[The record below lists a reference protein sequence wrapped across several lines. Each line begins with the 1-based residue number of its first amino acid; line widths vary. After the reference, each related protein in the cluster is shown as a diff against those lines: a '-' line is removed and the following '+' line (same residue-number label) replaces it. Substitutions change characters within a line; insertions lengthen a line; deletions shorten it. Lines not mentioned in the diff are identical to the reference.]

1 MRFSIAT
8 ILAFA
13 ATAFAQTADF
23 DPIYAPKA
31 DETIPAGSTYT
42 VTWKAPAKYSEGT
55 VKIELIGGATQGTQ
69 VKLADIASGV
79 KNSAESYSWTVDSS
93 LGDKAVYGLVFRYES
108 DPNIFQYSNP
118 FHIKASGNQPSGS
131 SSGSVTITTS
141 HGTKTVTLSSLS
153 TSTAPVTSTAAASST
168 SVTTTSAPATT
179 STHSKTIKY
188 NTTLPAN
195 TTLVVK
201 TSSSQSA
208 PVLITSTA
216 VFKPTTAAPSTTA
229 PSTIATPTAAAN
241 IVRVGSLTIL
251 GVVAAVLAL

>member
-1 MRFSIAT
+1 MRFSVAT

-23 DPIYAPKA
+23 DPIYTPKA

-42 VTWKAPAKYSEGT
+42 ITWKAPAKYSEGT
-55 VKIELIGGATQGTQ
+55 VKIGLIGGATQGTQ
-69 VKLADIASGV
+69 VPLIDIASGV
-79 KNSAESYSWTVDSS
+79 KNSAESYSWTVDAS
-93 LGDKAVYGLVFRYES
+93 LGDQAVYGLVISYES
-108 DPNIFQYSNP
+108 DTTIFQYSNP

-131 SSGSVTITTS
+131 SSGSVT
-141 HGTKTVTLSSLS
+141 KTVTLSSLS
-153 TSTAPVTSTAAASST
+153 SLSSSTAPVTSTAAASST

-179 STHSKTIKY
+179 STHSKTIKS

-216 VFKPTTAAPSTTA
+216 VFKPTTAAPTTTA
-229 PSTIATPTAAAN
+229 PSTLATPTAAAN
-241 IVRVGSLTIL
+241 VVRVGSLTIL

>member
-1 MRFSIAT
+1 MRFSVAT

-23 DPIYAPKA
+23 DPIYAPTPNEKI
-31 DETIPAGSTYT
+31 TAGSTFT
-42 VTWKAPAKYSEGT
+42 ITWKAPAKYSEGT
-55 VKIELIGGATQGTQ
+55 VKIELIGGATQNTQ
-69 VKLADIASGV
+69 VPLADIASGV
-79 KNSAESYSWTVDSS
+79 KNSAESYSWKVDAS
-93 LGDKAVYGLVFRYES
+93 LGDKAVYGLVIRYES
-108 DPNIFQYSNP
+108 DPTIFQYSNP
-118 FHIKASGNQPSGS
+118 FHITASGNQPSGTS
-131 SSGSVTITTS
+131 SSSV
-141 HGTKTVTLSSLS
+141 TKTVTLSSLS
-153 TSTAPVTSTAAASST
+153 SSTAPVTSTAAASST

-179 STHSKTIKY
+179 STHSKTIKS

-216 VFKPTTAAPSTTA
+216 VFKPTTAAPTTTA
-229 PSTIATPTAAAN
+229 PSTLATPTAAAN
-241 IVRVGSLTIL
+241 VVRVGSLAIL

>member
-1 MRFSIAT
+1 MRFSVAT

-23 DPIYAPKA
+23 DPIYAPTPNEKIA
-31 DETIPAGSTYT
+31 AGSTFT
-42 VTWKAPAKYSEGT
+42 ITWKAPAKYSEGT
-55 VKIELIGGATQGTQ
+55 VKIELIGGATQNTQ
-69 VKLADIASGV
+69 VPLADIASGV
-79 KNSAESYSWTVDSS
+79 KNSAESYSWKVDAS
-93 LGDKAVYGLVFRYES
+93 LGDKAIYGLVIRYES
-108 DPNIFQYSNP
+108 DPTIFQYSNP
-118 FHIKASGNQPSGS
+118 FHITASGNQPSGT
-131 SSGSVTITTS
+131 SSGSV
-141 HGTKTVTLSSLS
+141 TKTVTLSSLS
-153 TSTAPVTSTAAASST
+153 SSTAPVTSTAAASST

-179 STHSKTIKY
+179 STHSKTIKS

-216 VFKPTTAAPSTTA
+216 VFKPTTAAPTTA
-229 PSTIATPTAAAN
+229 PSTLATPTAAAN
-241 IVRVGSLTIL
+241 VVRVGSLTIL